1 MSKQDEKYW
10 LKLKNYGYGWRP
22 STWQGWA
29 IVAIYIILVL
39 ASALILLKDVPNGTY
54 QTEVGVFIGVV
65 VVLTALVAFIAHSK
79 GPKAEWRWGK
89 KSARKNINKL
99 EK

>member
-1 MSKQDEKYW
+1 MSKQDKKYW

-29 IVAIYIILVL
+29 LIAVYLSLVL
-39 ASALILLKDVPNGTY
+39 ASALILLKDVPDGTY

-79 GPKAEWRWGK
+79 GPKAEWRW
-89 KSARKNINKL
+89 RKNPSSK
-99 EK
+99 KVTK